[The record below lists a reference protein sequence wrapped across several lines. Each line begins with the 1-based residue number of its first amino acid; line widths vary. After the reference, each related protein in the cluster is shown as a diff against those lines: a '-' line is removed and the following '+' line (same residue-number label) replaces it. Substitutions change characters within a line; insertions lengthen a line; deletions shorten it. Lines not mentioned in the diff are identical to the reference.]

1 VPHNFALNFVVTMHY
16 KAAVLYEPGT
26 PLVIERAEA
35 APLGPSDVLVR
46 VRAAGLCHTDLEV
59 IDGALRYP
67 MPIVLGHEAAGVIE
81 DVGSA
86 VAKSRKGQSVILSL
100 NPYCGHCFYC
110 DRNLPILCEEYLA
123 KGPHA
128 LAFDGQSKARQ
139 SNGQNLRQLL
149 FIGAFGEYCIVQDQ
163 QAIAVSPDMPHDR
176 ACLIGCAVMTGVGAA
191 LNVAH
196 IKRTDAVM
204 VVGCGA
210 VGLAAVQ
217 GARLAGARMI
227 IAVDVDDRKLA
238 LACKLGAT
246 TSVNVH
252 NQDAVAIGKD
262 ATGGRGV
269 DCVLEAAGKAAAFKL
284 SLEAVRPGGEVIW
297 LGKVDVEK
305 EIAFRWG
312 SMMQERHIR
321 RSSYGDARPARDFPL
336 LVESYLNGNLM
347 LDELITQRIGLNEIN
362 DGFSAMR
369 SGASI
374 RSVIV
379 FN

>member
-1 VPHNFALNFVVTMHY
+1 MTLHY
-16 KAAVLYEPGT
+16 QAAVLYEPNT
-26 PLVIERAEA
+26 PLVIEHAEGA
-35 APLGPSDVLVR
+35 QLGPTDVLVR

-86 VAKSRKGQSVILSL
+86 VAKSRMGQSVILSL

-110 DRNLPILCEEYLA
+110 NRNLPILCEEYLA
-123 KGPHA
+123 KGAHA
-128 LAFDGQSKARQ
+128 LPFDGECKARLRDGQS
-139 SNGQNLRQLL
+139 LRQLL
-149 FIGAFGEYCIVQDQ
+149 FIGAFGEYCIIQDQ
-163 QAIAVSPDMPHDR
+163 QAIAVSPDIPHDR
-176 ACLIGCAVMTGVGAA
+176 ACLIGCAVVTGVGAA

-196 IKRTDAVM
+196 IRRTDSVM

-217 GARLAGARMI
+217 GARLAGARII
-227 IAVDVDDRKLA
+227 IAVDFDERKLA
-238 LACKLGAT
+238 LARKIGASI
-246 TSVNVH
+246 SVNLR
-252 NQDAVAIGKD
+252 NQNAVEMSKE
-262 ATGGRGV
+262 ATAGRGV
-269 DCVLEAAGKAAAFKL
+269 DCVLEAAGNGAAFKL
-284 SLEAVRPGGEVIW
+284 SLEAVRPGGEVVW

-312 SMMQERHIR
+312 SMMQERRIR

-347 LDELITQRIGLNEIN
+347 LDELITQRIRLNEIN